1 MSMADPSPM
10 SSRNDGLVQ
19 PTCATA
25 ESPGPPGPP
34 GPQRQWRQRLER
46 ARYEAERARRQF
58 DAVEPE
64 NRLVARTLERQWE
77 QALADEL
84 LLQAEH
90 ERFMASQSLPFLG
103 H

>member
-1 MSMADPSPM
+1 MEASLQLAEDVELE
-10 SSRNDGLVQ
+10 R
-19 PTCATA
+19 TA
-25 ESPGPPGPP
+25 L
-34 GPQRQWRQRLER
+34 QRQWRQRLER

-84 LLQAEH
+84 
-90 ERFMASQSLPFLG
+90 RSRPSTNGSSPPSRCR
-103 H
+103 